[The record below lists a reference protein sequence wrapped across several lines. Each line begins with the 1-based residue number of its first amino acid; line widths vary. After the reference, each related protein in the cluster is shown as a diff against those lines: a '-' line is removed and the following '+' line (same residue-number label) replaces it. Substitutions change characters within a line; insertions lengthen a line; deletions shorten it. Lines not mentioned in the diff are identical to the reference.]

1 MKRSVKNFI
10 LVTLLGSAILVAG
23 LSSDADGRNSEKNY
37 YEFSARSQIEFFA
50 DDAGKH
56 NSEFW
61 NKFRESVMPDDKNN
75 SSDYTGN
82 DNPDPSSKKTSAKS
96 K

>member
-1 MKRSVKNFI
+1 MKKSVKNFI
-10 LVTLLGSAILVAG
+10 LVMLIGSAILVAG
-23 LSSDADGRNSEKNY
+23 LSSDADGKCVDDYCEL
-37 YEFSARSQIEFFA
+37 SAGSQIEFFA

-61 NKFRESVMPDDKNN
+61 NKFRESVMPDDKNT

-82 DNPDPSSKKTSAKS
+82 DNPEPKNQTARKK
-96 K
+96 